1 MKPSVLC
8 KERKAKK
15 KWENETKGGL
25 LALTFPLTTG
35 AVVKN
40 NKRMVPERHKHTYI
54 EMLTGKQLGARMD
67 YSFIASS
74 LSLFRDVQKRN
85 TALYS
90 IYCICSPLHNSSD
103 DYATKQQAGGEETM
117 WNRFKDEHFC
127 VLLGKHVSRLW
138 PLVHMC
144 VSVVRKLAR
153 SLSELCFCTGN
164 MCAAVAF
171 VLLQGLKTKSITSF
185 PGKTEQWRERWGEQS
200 REELD
205 R

>member
-1 MKPSVLC
+1 M
-8 KERKAKK
+8 
-15 KWENETKGGL
+15 
-25 LALTFPLTTG
+25 TFPLTTG

-40 NKRMVPERHKHTYI
+40 NKRMVLHVTCLSITNTYI

-117 WNRFKDEHFC
+117 
-127 VLLGKHVSRLW
+127 
-138 PLVHMC
+138 
-144 VSVVRKLAR
+144 
-153 SLSELCFCTGN
+153 
-164 MCAAVAF
+164 
-171 VLLQGLKTKSITSF
+171 
-185 PGKTEQWRERWGEQS
+185 
-200 REELD
+200 
-205 R
+205 